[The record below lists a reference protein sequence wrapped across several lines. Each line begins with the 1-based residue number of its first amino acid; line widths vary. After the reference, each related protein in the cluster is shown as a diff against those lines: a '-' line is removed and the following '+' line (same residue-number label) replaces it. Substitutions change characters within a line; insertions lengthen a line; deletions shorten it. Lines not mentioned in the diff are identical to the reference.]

1 MIKTD
6 TTHIIMNI
14 ISFGGYKELY
24 EYMEYGKALLE
35 NYADGK
41 IIDMKII
48 K

>member
-1 MIKTD
+1 MIKAD

-24 EYMEYGKALLE
+24 EYMEYGKELLE
-35 NYADGK
+35 SCADRK
-41 IIDMKII
+41 IIDVKII